1 MTLLA
6 TARLPV
12 VATATHR
19 VTERRVSYM
28 AGIFAKAP
36 IIPAAKLRRIG

>member
-6 TARLPV
+6 NAGHPAAAAAMR
-12 VATATHR
+12 R

-28 AGIFAKAP
+28 AGMLAEASRV
-36 IIPAAKLRRIG
+36 PAE

>member
-6 TARLPV
+6 TAGPPV
-12 VATATHR
+12 MATATHR

-28 AGIFAKAP
+28 AGIFAEAP
-36 IIPAAKLRRIG
+36 IIPAE